1 MALSLKDFEMRHP
14 GRAKPVSVEY
24 SGEWVA
30 WNADRSQIVAHGED
44 VIQVRAA
51 AAAAGY
57 SNPILQKVP
66 RGPFVGG
73 V

>member
-1 MALSLKDFEMRHP
+1 MTLSLKDFELRHP
-14 GRAKPVSVEY
+14 GRAKPVPHEY
-24 SGEWVA
+24 SGQWIA
-30 WNADRSQIVAHGED
+30 WSADRNRIVAHGED

-51 AAAAGY
+51 AAAAGHTN
-57 SNPILQKVP
+57 SVLQKVP